1 MGYDSRL
8 SNFEVEADGT
18 YYIVVW
24 ERGLGL
30 GTYTLSVTETDLGA
44 IARRGAEEVTVGGDA
59 TGDIERSGERDWY
72 EVELVAGTNYQIDI
86 EGRATGEG
94 TLLDPYLWGIFT
106 AEGTKLPGT
115 EKNDGGEGYNT
126 RLAFSVADDGAY
138 YIATAGRADQTG
150 TYRVSVSLIGD
161 SGGDLDV
168 TLVSADEYSSNTE
181 TDGAVDI
188 PGSVTGRINYEG
200 DVDWVAVVLEGGTEY
215 RIDLKGQSSRSGTLW
230 DPHIKGI
237 YDGDG
242 DRIVDGDFFPLY
254 DKYDDFLVALTNNNK
269 GTGADARLTFT
280 PDADGTYYIAAT
292 HADTALNHTGT
303 YTLEVEEVM

>member
-1 MGYDSRL
+1 M
-8 SNFEVEADGT
+8 
-18 YYIVVW
+18 
-24 ERGLGL
+24 
-30 GTYTLSVTETDLGA
+30 TETDLGA

-106 AEGTKLPGT
+106 AEGAKIPGT

-150 TYRVSVSLIGD
+150 TYRVSVSESD
-161 SGGDLDV
+161 ESGADV
-168 TLVSADEYSSNTE
+168 TLVSADDYSSTTE
-181 TDGAVDI
+181 TTGAVDI

-200 DVDWVAVVLEGGTEY
+200 DVDWVKVVLEGGTEY

-237 YDGDG
+237 YGGDG
-242 DRIVDGDFFPLY
+242 DRIVNGDWFPLY
-254 DKYDDFLVALTNNNK
+254 DKYDDFLVALTNNNR
-269 GTGADARLTFT
+269 GMGADARLTFT
-280 PDADGTYYIAAT
+280 PEADGAYYIAAT
-292 HADTALNHTGT
+292 HGDTALNHTGT
-303 YTLEVEEVM
+303 YTLEVEEVEVEEVM